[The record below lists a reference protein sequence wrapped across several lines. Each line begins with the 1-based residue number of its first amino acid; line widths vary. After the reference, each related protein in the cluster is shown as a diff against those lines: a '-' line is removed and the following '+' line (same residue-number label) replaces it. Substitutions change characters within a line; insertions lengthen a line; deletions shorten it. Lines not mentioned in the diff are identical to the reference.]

1 MNRSE
6 KKTGLPVISEP
17 QSLALKN
24 IKSAHAAVQILETIR
39 FILFCDDS
47 FTRGQSNMRRFIY
60 KRSLVTGVFFL
71 THAYVLSMYIG
82 ITFSWSLILSIM
94 IVAHSFNYHND

>member
-24 IKSAHAAVQILETIR
+24 IKSVQAAVQILETIR
-39 FILFCDDS
+39 FYFIL
-47 FTRGQSNMRRFIY
+47 RRFIY
-60 KRSLVTGVFFL
+60 ERSVKHATIHLQEVTG
-71 THAYVLSMYIG
+71 H
-82 ITFSWSLILSIM
+82 WRILSYSRICQC
-94 IVAHSFNYHND
+94 ILTLPFPGH